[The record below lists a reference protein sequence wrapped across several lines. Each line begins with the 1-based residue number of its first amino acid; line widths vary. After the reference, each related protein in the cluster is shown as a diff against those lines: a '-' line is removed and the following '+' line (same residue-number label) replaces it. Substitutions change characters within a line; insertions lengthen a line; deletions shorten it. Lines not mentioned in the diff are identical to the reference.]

1 MNKIEKINEKTY
13 KITCET
19 GEIIFASTWYEK
31 KTDAWHVKLP
41 ANNPTG
47 RTYIRVDKIGPEGL
61 EFETKTSG
69 PREGLGWKAR
79 MTDDEK
85 AKWAECEK
93 TMAAIKEACIAREP
107 IKLDPNSI
115 EGLEAL
121 IAKAQAKLAALR
133 G

>member
-1 MNKIEKINEKTY
+1 MNKIERINEKSY
-13 KITCET
+13 KITCEN

-47 RTYIRVDKIGPEGL
+47 RTYIRVDKIGPDGL
-61 EFETKTSG
+61 EFETKTEH
-69 PREGLGWKAR
+69 REGLGWKAR

-93 TMAAIKEACIAREP
+93 TMADIKEACIARETP
-107 IKLDPNSI
+107 KADPNSV

-121 IAKAQAKLAALR
+121 IARYQAKLDALR